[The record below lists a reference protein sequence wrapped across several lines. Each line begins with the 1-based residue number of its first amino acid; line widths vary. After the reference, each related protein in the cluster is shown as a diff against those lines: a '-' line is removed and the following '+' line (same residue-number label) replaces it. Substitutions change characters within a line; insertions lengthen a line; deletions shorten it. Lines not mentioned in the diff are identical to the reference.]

1 MEEKKAISLKQL
13 AENKTEGVQKT
24 TQFQVDPRI
33 IEIEPGFNARPIDR
47 THVEAMKIAKRNGA
61 VFPPVF
67 VRVDA
72 GRIIMVDGHHRLTA
86 DLELIEEGVDI
97 KRIDCMQFRGNDA
110 ERITLM
116 LTTAQGK
123 PLTPLE
129 MGFQYKKLT
138 ALGWTSME
146 IGDKVG
152 KGRTHVEEMIRLANA
167 PSAVHEMVRSGK
179 VSAAVALEVVRKYGE
194 QAGDVLA
201 KEHEKAA
208 SSGKTKVTKKTLNGD
223 KPTQAEIVEAARK
236 EERERCAAICDEQ
249 GFIGLAKLIRDLV

>member
-13 AENKTEGVQKT
+13 AESKTEGVQKT

-47 THVEAMKIAKRNGA
+47 THVE
-61 VFPPVF
+61 
-67 VRVDA
+67 
-72 GRIIMVDGHHRLTA
+72 
-86 DLELIEEGVDI
+86 
-97 KRIDCMQFRGNDA
+97 
-110 ERITLM
+110 
-116 LTTAQGK
+116 
-123 PLTPLE
+123 
-129 MGFQYKKLT
+129 
-138 ALGWTSME
+138 
-146 IGDKVG
+146 
-152 KGRTHVEEMIRLANA
+152 EMIRLANA
-167 PSAVHEMVRSGK
+167 PSAVHEMIRSGK
-179 VSAAVALEVVRKYGE
+179 VSAAVALEVVRKHGE

-249 GFIGLAKLIRDLV
+249 GFIELAKLIRDLV